1 MKDEKLYISMEPEEF
16 RNGNSFLLNTQIAL
30 LSLIKQLYKIQ
41 KLRNKKN
48 KLKSELNN
56 IIENLNNDFD
66 KIDEKLPEMPKHKI
80 IKETYQEIPKE
91 THTKNFIFTE
101 EDRRMAG
108 VDEELQEIQDKLKK
122 LNG

>member
-1 MKDEKLYISMEPEEF
+1 MKEETLYISMEPEEF

-48 KLKSELNN
+48 KLKQELNG
-56 IIENLNNDFD
+56 IIEGINGDFD
-66 KIDEKLPEMPKHKI
+66 KIDEKLPEMPKTKLVREVHN
-80 IKETYQEIPKE
+80 ETYREIRPK
-91 THTKNFIFTE
+91 KFVFTE
-101 EDRRMAG
+101 EDRRMAN
-108 VDEELQEIQDKLKK
+108 VDEELQEIQDKLRR

>member
-1 MKDEKLYISMEPEEF
+1 MEPEEF

-48 KLKSELNN
+48 KLKQELNG
-56 IIENLNNDFD
+56 IIEGINGDFD
-66 KIDEKLPEMPKHKI
+66 KIDEKLPEMPKTKLVREVHN
-80 IKETYQEIPKE
+80 ETYREIRPK
-91 THTKNFIFTE
+91 KFVFTE
-101 EDRRMAG
+101 EDRRMAN
-108 VDEELQEIQDKLKK
+108 VDEELQEIQDKLRR